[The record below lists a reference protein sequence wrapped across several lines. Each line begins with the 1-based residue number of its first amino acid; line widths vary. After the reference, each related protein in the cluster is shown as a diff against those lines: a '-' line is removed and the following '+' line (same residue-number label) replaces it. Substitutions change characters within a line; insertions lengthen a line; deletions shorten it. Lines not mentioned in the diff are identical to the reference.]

1 MLIMCKILLQCCRF
15 AWIWMLLWIGILDRS
30 VLSYKVAVIGASSG
44 VGQLICSKL
53 SQEGCSVLAIGRSI
67 DKLNRFPFLDQSTKL
82 ESSTKNKGELREALN
97 GLDSLVISVGTT
109 AFPTKAWENGKNTPK
124 IACYDTVLDLLEIV
138 SSLKKRPE
146 KIALLTS
153 IGVDRRDKI
162 PFSILNSFGV
172 LTEKKRSE
180 DLLIQECNRLN
191 IIPIILPG
199 RLVGEPFT
207 NLDLAKLLK
216 VQQKEEKLGILL
228 EKSSKDYLV
237 GDVRRKDV
245 ANSLYYYLRARA
257 EDLRRV
263 YGSTVVYS
271 VVNDDGKEVIKKEDW
286 NRLILSK

>member
-1 MLIMCKILLQCCRF
+1 MLMSKILLQCCRF
-15 AWIWMLLWIGILDRS
+15 AWLDRN

-67 DKLNRFPFLDQSTKL
+67 DKLNRFPLLDRSKKFEL
-82 ESSTKNKGELREALN
+82 STKNKGELREALN
-97 GLDSLVISVGTT
+97 SLDSLVISVGTT

-124 IACYDTVLDLLEIV
+124 IACYDSVLDLLEIV

-153 IGVDRRDKI
+153 IGVDRRGKI

-180 DLLIQECNRLN
+180 DLLIQECNQLK
-191 IIPIILPG
+191 ILPIICRPG

-228 EKSSKDYLV
+228 EKSSKDFLV

-245 ANSLYYYLRARA
+245 ANSLYYYLRAKA

-263 YGSTVVYS
+263 YGSAVVYS
-271 VVNDDGKEVIKKEDW
+271 VVNDDGKEVIEKEDW

>member
-1 MLIMCKILLQCCRF
+1 MFKILLQCRRF
-15 AWIWMLLWIGILDRS
+15 TWIWAVLWVWLLNQS
-30 VLSYKVAVIGASSG
+30 VLSYRVAVIGASSG

-67 DKLNRFPFLDQSTKL
+67 DKMNKFQLLDQTTRL

-97 GLDSLVISVGTT
+97 DLDSLVISVGTT
-109 AFPTKAWENGKNTPK
+109 AFPTKAWENGRNTPK
-124 IACYDTVLDLLEIV
+124 IACYDSVLNLLEIV

-153 IGVDRRDKI
+153 IGVDRRDQI

-191 IIPIILPG
+191 ILPIICRPG

-237 GDVRRKDV
+237 GDVRRKDA

-263 YGSTVVYS
+263 YGSAVVYS
-271 VVNDDGKEVIKKEDW
+271 IVNDDGKEVIKKEDW
-286 NRLILSK
+286 NRLILS